1 MKKLLKTEHPINGI
15 WYFTSAVKAAIWL
28 NTSCPNIYTAVKY
41 GKTVKGATLEWV
53 DSDDILPQYINPTK
67 TGNETIELLEKA
79 INMLEENAKEI
90 SLLKEIASKLNDK
103 MNDTKIIIK

>member
-15 WYFTSAVKAAIWL
+15 WYFTSAVKAAVWL

-67 TGNETIELLEKA
+67 TENETIELLEKT
-79 INMLEENAKEI
+79 IKMLEENERQI
-90 SLLKEIASKLNDK
+90 NLLKEITSKLNNKIEDK
-103 MNDTKIIIK
+103 LI

>member
-28 NTSCPNIYTAVKY
+28 NASCPNIYTAVKY

-53 DSDDILPQYINPTK
+53 DSDGILPQYINPTK
-67 TGNETIELLEKA
+67 AGNETIELLEKA
-79 INMLEENAKEI
+79 VKMLEENEKEI
-90 SLLKEIASKLNDK
+90 ILLKELVSKLNDK
-103 MNDTKIIIK
+103 LNEVKLN

>member
-15 WYFTSAVKAAIWL
+15 WYFTSAVKAAVWL

-67 TGNETIELLEKA
+67 TENKTIELLEKVVK
-79 INMLEENAKEI
+79 MLEENEKEI
-90 SLLKEIASKLNDK
+90 NLLKEIASNIHNKIDDKL
-103 MNDTKIIIK
+103 I

>member
-1 MKKLLKTEHPINGI
+1 MKKLLKTDHPINGI

-28 NTSCPNIYTAVKY
+28 NTSCPNIYTALKY

-53 DSDDILPQYINPTK
+53 DGDDILPQYINPTK
-67 TGNETIELLEKA
+67 TRNETIELLDKA

-90 SLLKEIASKLNDK
+90 SLLKELTSKIASFNERSEIKL
-103 MNDTKIIIK
+103 